1 MRRKRGCRL
10 NGQVHRV
17 VGDCGIVREERERVR
32 GFARLSGRHGKCSFD
47 SDAIEDA
54 KIARITGVTARNYAL
69 SAR

>member
-1 MRRKRGCRL
+1 MFL
-10 NGQVHRV
+10 
-17 VGDCGIVREERERVR
+17 
-32 GFARLSGRHGKCSFD
+32 D